1 MSAKLTIHKDKF
13 IENVHHVKKD
23 YPVMAVVK
31 NNAYNTGLSFA
42 INAFLK
48 ADITHFATTSLE
60 DAIEIRKLS
69 TDAVIFLMNP
79 STEFDLLRAF
89 QIQMTLPSYAFYEKY
104 QHELHD
110 IKVHLEY
117 ENLLS
122 RSGFKNKDEFHQF
135 ITKYEQDY
143 KTNKMKVVGAWTHFG
158 YADEFA
164 VPEYEIERHHWL
176 EILAFLKTHFT
187 FEMIHA
193 QNSASFVREEGLLE
207 GHTHLRLGII
217 LYGARPY
224 GGLTESLTQ
233 QTIEVTSHV
242 LQIRTL
248 NPNQSA
254 GYSFAYT
261 SSTHERLA
269 VVAIGYGD
277 GVLRTRAQYDCLIN
291 GKRYPIKA
299 LMMSHM
305 FVLVDDA
312 VKANDIVT
320 LYSNEIRIDEFTF
333 KGVGANSE
341 QLSALNQY
349 SLIREVIE

>member
-1 MSAKLTIHKDKF
+1 MSAKLTIHKDNF
-13 IENVHHVKKD
+13 IKNVHHVKKD

-31 NNAYNTGLSFA
+31 NNAYHFGLSFA
-42 INAFLK
+42 IDAFLK
-48 ADITHFATTSLE
+48 ADITTFATTSLYE
-60 DAIEIRKLS
+60 AIEIRKLS
-69 TDAVIFLMNP
+69 KDAVIFLMNP
-79 STEFDLLRAF
+79 STEFDLIRAN
-89 QIQMTLPSYAFYEKY
+89 QIQMTLPSFAFYEEY
-104 QHELHD
+104 QNELYD
-110 IKVHLEY
+110 IEVHLEY

-122 RSGFKNKDEFHQF
+122 RSGFKNKEEFNQF
-135 ITKYEQDY
+135 IAKYEQDDHL
-143 KTNKMKVVGAWTHFG
+143 NKMKVVGAWTHFG
-158 YADEFA
+158 YADEFGI
-164 VPEYEIERHHWL
+164 PEFEIECNQWFD
-176 EILAFLKTHFT
+176 ILSFLKNHFE
-187 FEMIHA
+187 FQLIHA
-193 QNSASFVREEGLLE
+193 QNSASFVREDGLLE

-224 GGLTESLTQ
+224 EGLPKSLTQ
-233 QTIEVTSHV
+233 QAIDVTSHV
-242 LQIRTL
+242 IQIRTL
-248 NPNQSA
+248 KPNQSA

-261 SSTHERLA
+261 TSTHEKLA

-277 GVLRTRAQYDCLIN
+277 GILRTRAQYDCLIN

-320 LYSNEIRIDEFTF
+320 IYSNDIRIDEFTF